1 MNQKTI
7 ATHFGVSVATVS
19 KALNDAHDISPE
31 LKEKILA
38 FAKKSGYKK
47 NFTALALKQ
56 NKQLRTIAVVIPN
69 FYNSFFNEVVKGVNL
84 AATALGLNTVVLET
98 NEQLGREEE
107 VIGYLKSGIAEGI
120 ILSPALETIQK
131 QSFEHLQ
138 SISKDIPLILFDRL
152 IDSISCGKITNNN
165 FQSGYDATKQ
175 LIASGCKS
183 IGVISDIY
191 KLEIGKS
198 RLLGVKKALQE
209 AQLPF
214 TNAHTFFYSQEQF
227 FDYQLELFL
236 ENHFDAV
243 VCMEENSLI
252 KVKNYKTQATH
263 PKLKALKFVG
273 YYNRKAFRGE
283 VIKQVEADT
292 IYIEQNGL
300 KMGKMALQQLVA
312 ALNGDGVPPSTTV
325 IDCSIYDVMIKKI
338 DVA

>member
-120 ILSPALETIQK
+120 ILSPALETFQK

-165 FQSGYDATKQ
+165 FQSGYDSTKK

-236 ENHFDAV
+236 ENYFDAV

-292 IYIEQNGL
+292 IYVEQNGL

-325 IDCSIYDVMIKKI
+325 IDCSIYDVIIKKI

>member
-19 KALNDAHDISPE
+19 KALNDAYDISPE

-98 NEQLGREEE
+98 NEQMGREEE

-120 ILSPALETIQK
+120 ILSPALETFQK

-165 FQSGYDATKQ
+165 FQSGYDATKK

-198 RLLGVKKALQE
+198 RLLGVKKALLE

-236 ENHFDAV
+236 ENYFDAV

-252 KVKNYKTQATH
+252 KVKIIK
-263 PKLKALKFVG
+263 PKPL
-273 YYNRKAFRGE
+273 
-283 VIKQVEADT
+283 T
-292 IYIEQNGL
+292 
-300 KMGKMALQQLVA
+300 
-312 ALNGDGVPPSTTV
+312 LNSRH
-325 IDCSIYDVMIKKI
+325 
-338 DVA
+338 

>member
-19 KALNDAHDISPE
+19 KALNDAHDISLE

-107 VIGYLKSGIAEGI
+107 VIGYLKWGIAEGI
-120 ILSPALETIQK
+120 ILSTALETFQK

-152 IDSISCGKITNNN
+152 IDSISCGKMTNNN
-165 FQSGYDATKQ
+165 FQSGYDATKK

-292 IYIEQNGL
+292 IYVEQNGL

>member
-47 NFTALALKQ
+47 NFTALALKK

-120 ILSPALETIQK
+120 ILSPALETFQK

-165 FQSGYDATKQ
+165 FQSGYDATKK

-236 ENHFDAV
+236 ENYFDAV

>member
-120 ILSPALETIQK
+120 ILSPALETLQK

-165 FQSGYDATKQ
+165 FQSGYDATKK

-214 TNAHTFFYSQEQF
+214 NNAHTFFYSQEQF

-300 KMGKMALQQLVA
+300 MMGKMALQQLVA

>member
-1 MNQKTI
+1 MNQKSI

-120 ILSPALETIQK
+120 ILSPALETFQK

-165 FQSGYDATKQ
+165 FQSGYDSTKK

-209 AQLPF
+209 VQLPF

-236 ENHFDAV
+236 ENYFDAV

-292 IYIEQNGL
+292 IYVEQNGL

>member
-120 ILSPALETIQK
+120 ILSPALETFQK

-165 FQSGYDATKQ
+165 FQSGYDATKK

-214 TNAHTFFYSQEQF
+214 TNAHTFFYSQDQF

-236 ENHFDAV
+236 ENYFDAV

>member
-7 ATHFGVSVATVS
+7 ANHFGVSVATVS

-31 LKEKILA
+31 LKQKIIL

-56 NKQLRTIAVVIPN
+56 SKQLRTIAVVIPN

-84 AATALGLNTVVLET
+84 AATTLGFNIVVLET
-98 NEQLGREEE
+98 NEQLNREEE
-107 VIGYLKSGIAEGI
+107 VLSYLKSGIAEGI
-120 ILSPALETIQK
+120 ILSPALETFQK
-131 QSFEHLQ
+131 QSFKHIK
-138 SISKDIPLILFDRL
+138 SISKDLPLILFDRL
-152 IDSISCGKITNNN
+152 IDTISCGKITNNN
-165 FQSGYDATKQ
+165 FQSGYDATKI

-183 IGVISDIY
+183 IGVISDIF

-236 ENHFDAV
+236 GNYFDAI

-252 KVKNYKTQATH
+252 KVKNFKTQATH

-283 VIKQVEADT
+283 VIKQIEADT
-292 IYIEQNGL
+292 IYVEQNGL
-300 KMGKMALQQLVA
+300 KMGNLALHQLVA
-312 ALNGDGVPPSTTV
+312 ALDGEAVTPPTTV
-325 IDCSIYDVMIKKI
+325 VDCSISDVMIKKI

>member
-120 ILSPALETIQK
+120 ILSPALETFQK

-165 FQSGYDATKQ
+165 FQSGYDATKK

-236 ENHFDAV
+236 ENYFDAV

>member
-120 ILSPALETIQK
+120 ILSPALETFQK

-165 FQSGYDATKQ
+165 FQSGYDSTKK

-209 AQLPF
+209 VQLPF

-236 ENHFDAV
+236 ENYFDAV

-292 IYIEQNGL
+292 IYVEQNGL

>member
-120 ILSPALETIQK
+120 ILSPTLETFQK

-165 FQSGYDATKQ
+165 FQSGYDSTKK

-236 ENHFDAV
+236 ENYFDAV

-292 IYIEQNGL
+292 IYVEQNGL

>member
-19 KALNDAHDISPE
+19 KALNDAHDISSE

-56 NKQLRTIAVVIPN
+56 NKKLRTIAVVIPN

-84 AATALGLNTVVLET
+84 TATAF
-98 NEQLGREEE
+98 
-107 VIGYLKSGIAEGI
+107 
-120 ILSPALETIQK
+120 QK

-138 SISKDIPLILFDRL
+138 SLNKDIPLILFDRL

-165 FQSGYDATKQ
+165 FQSGYDATKK

-236 ENHFDAV
+236 ENYFDAV

-300 KMGKMALQQLVA
+300 KLGKMALHQLVD
-312 ALNGDGVPPSTTV
+312 ALNGDGVPPSKTV

>member
-120 ILSPALETIQK
+120 ILSPALETFQK

-165 FQSGYDATKQ
+165 FQSGYDATKK

-236 ENHFDAV
+236 ENYFDAV

-292 IYIEQNGL
+292 IYVEQNGL

-338 DVA
+338 GVA

>member
-120 ILSPALETIQK
+120 ILSPALETFQK

-165 FQSGYDATKQ
+165 FQSGYDSTKK

-236 ENHFDAV
+236 ENYFDAV

-292 IYIEQNGL
+292 IYVEQNGL

>member
-84 AATALGLNTVVLET
+84 AATALGLNTVALET

-120 ILSPALETIQK
+120 ILSPALETFQK

-138 SISKDIPLILFDRL
+138 SISKNIPLILFDRL

-165 FQSGYDATKQ
+165 FQSGYDATKK

-214 TNAHTFFYSQEQF
+214 TSAHTFFYSQEQF

-236 ENHFDAV
+236 GNYFDAV

-292 IYIEQNGL
+292 IYVEQNGL

>member
-120 ILSPALETIQK
+120 ILSPALETFQK

-165 FQSGYDATKQ
+165 FQSGYDATKK

-236 ENHFDAV
+236 ENYFDAV

-292 IYIEQNGL
+292 IYVEQNGL

>member
-69 FYNSFFNEVVKGVNL
+69 FYNSFFNEVIKGVNL

-107 VIGYLKSGIAEGI
+107 VIDYLKSGIAEGI
-120 ILSPALETIQK
+120 ILSPALETFQK
-131 QSFEHLQ
+131 QSFEHLK
-138 SISKDIPLILFDRL
+138 SLSKDIPLILFDRL
-152 IDSISCGKITNNN
+152 IDSISCGKITNDN
-165 FQSGYDATKQ
+165 FQSGYDATKK

-236 ENHFDAV
+236 GNYFDAV

-292 IYIEQNGL
+292 IYVEQNGL
-300 KMGKMALQQLVA
+300 KMGKMALQQLA
-312 ALNGDGVPPSTTV
+312 ATLYGDGMPPSTTV
-325 IDCSIYDVMIKKI
+325 IDCSIYDVMVKKI

>member
-1 MNQKTI
+1 M
-7 ATHFGVSVATVS
+7 
-19 KALNDAHDISPE
+19 
-31 LKEKILA
+31 
-38 FAKKSGYKK
+38 
-47 NFTALALKQ
+47 
-56 NKQLRTIAVVIPN
+56 
-69 FYNSFFNEVVKGVNL
+69 
-84 AATALGLNTVVLET
+84 
-98 NEQLGREEE
+98 
-107 VIGYLKSGIAEGI
+107 
-120 ILSPALETIQK
+120 
-131 QSFEHLQ
+131 
-138 SISKDIPLILFDRL
+138 
-152 IDSISCGKITNNN
+152 TNNN
-165 FQSGYDATKQ
+165 FQSGYDATKK

-236 ENHFDAV
+236 ENYFDAV

-300 KMGKMALQQLVA
+300 MMGKMALQQLVA

>member
-120 ILSPALETIQK
+120 ILSPALETFQK

-152 IDSISCGKITNNN
+152 IDSISCGKMTNNN
-165 FQSGYDATKQ
+165 FQSGYDATKK

-252 KVKNYKTQATH
+252 KAKNYKTQATH

-300 KMGKMALQQLVA
+300 MMGKMALQQLVA

>member
-69 FYNSFFNEVVKGVNL
+69 FYNSFFNEVLKGVNL

-120 ILSPALETIQK
+120 ILSPALETFQK

-165 FQSGYDATKQ
+165 FQSGYDATKK

-191 KLEIGKS
+191 KLEISKS

-214 TNAHTFFYSQEQF
+214 TNAQTFFYSQEQF

-236 ENHFDAV
+236 ENYFDAV

-292 IYIEQNGL
+292 IYVEQNGL

-312 ALNGDGVPPSTTV
+312 ALNGDGVPPSKTV
-325 IDCSIYDVMIKKI
+325 IDCSIYDVMIRKI

>member
-120 ILSPALETIQK
+120 ILSPALETFQK

-165 FQSGYDATKQ
+165 FQSGYDATKK

-214 TNAHTFFYSQEQF
+214 TNAHTFFYSQDQF

-236 ENHFDAV
+236 ENYFDAV

-292 IYIEQNGL
+292 IYVEQNGL

>member
-107 VIGYLKSGIAEGI
+107 VIGYLKSGIAKGI
-120 ILSPALETIQK
+120 ILSPALETFQK

-165 FQSGYDATKQ
+165 FQSGYDATKK

-236 ENHFDAV
+236 ENYFDAV

>member
-1 MNQKTI
+1 MNQKSI

-120 ILSPALETIQK
+120 ILSPALETFQK

-165 FQSGYDATKQ
+165 FQSGYDSTKK

-236 ENHFDAV
+236 ENYFDAV

-292 IYIEQNGL
+292 IYVEQNGL

>member
-1 MNQKTI
+1 MNQKSI

-120 ILSPALETIQK
+120 ILSPALETFQK

-165 FQSGYDATKQ
+165 FQSGYDATKK

-236 ENHFDAV
+236 ENYFDAV

-292 IYIEQNGL
+292 IYVEQNGL

>member
-120 ILSPALETIQK
+120 ILSPALETFRK

-165 FQSGYDATKQ
+165 FQSGYDATKK

-191 KLEIGKS
+191 KLEISKS

-227 FDYQLELFL
+227 FEYQLELFL
-236 ENHFDAV
+236 ENYFDAV

-292 IYIEQNGL
+292 IYVEQNGL

-312 ALNGDGVPPSTTV
+312 ALNGDGIPPSKTV
-325 IDCSIYDVMIKKI
+325 IDCSIYDVMIRKI